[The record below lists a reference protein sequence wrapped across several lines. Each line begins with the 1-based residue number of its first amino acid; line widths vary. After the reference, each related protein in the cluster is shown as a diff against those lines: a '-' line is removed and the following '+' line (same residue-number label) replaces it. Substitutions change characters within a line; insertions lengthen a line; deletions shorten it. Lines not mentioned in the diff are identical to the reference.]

1 MPVSDDV
8 IATADP
14 TCPKPKFSSVFRV
27 EKVDDCCCTFRVLKQ
42 KKEKEMEKEPEHDE
56 EERFIATD
64 SFFTVDL
71 KCVCVIRCL
80 EDTFVDCV

>member
-8 IATADP
+8 IPLSDP
-14 TCPKPKFSSVFRV
+14 TCPKPQFSSVFRV
-27 EKVDDCCCTFRVLKQ
+27 EKVDDCCCTFRVLIP
-42 KKEKEMEKEPEHDE
+42 KKEKGIDPDDLTK
-56 EERFIATD
+56 FIATD

-71 KCVCVIRCL
+71 KCVCCIRCL